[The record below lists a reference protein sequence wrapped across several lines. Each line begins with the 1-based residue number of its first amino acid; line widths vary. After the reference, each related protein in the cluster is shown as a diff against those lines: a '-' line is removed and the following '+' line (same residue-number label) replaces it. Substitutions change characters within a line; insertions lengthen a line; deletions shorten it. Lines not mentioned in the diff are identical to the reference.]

1 MEHDSDDD
9 DDDDVVVVVK
19 VDENLDDSVG
29 MLWNARSAGAVAW
42 TPKNGHV
49 IFEDDDDIVVDGD
62 DNEMMMDR
70 RAATIIMAYAD
81 VGLQPQVD
89 VILLI
94 QLLVLVRLLHTLIM
108 IMIMSRVVVF
118 WVASITAAMEN

>member
-1 MEHDSDDD
+1 LEHDSDD
-9 DDDDVVVVVK
+9 VVAAAVVVK

-49 IFEDDDDIVVDGD
+49 IFEDDDDDIVVDGD

-81 VGLQPQVD
+81 VVVQPQVD